1 MISLKISEIHSKD
14 CGKGYAKISSM
25 DMKELGL
32 TSWDL
37 IQIDG
42 RRKTVVRAMPLD
54 ADEREPES
62 VIEID
67 MVTRENAGVELDDIV
82 IVTKADLEKASR
94 ITLCP
99 RNKAFLYDPAKN
111 KRLCNRL
118 EGLAVTAGDRVS
130 VKMSSAKTE
139 DFDVLT
145 TMPEP
150 SVVISQKTRMDVIQR
165 PRTRVDAERISYADI
180 GGFSSQI
187 RRIKEIFEFPI
198 RFPSLFE
205 KLGVQPPRGILLT
218 GPPGSGKTLLA
229 KAIAF
234 ETDSNFQVING
245 PEVIHRFY
253 GESEAK
259 LRQIFE
265 NATKNQPSIIFLD
278 ELDAIAPRRDKVAGD
293 VEKRVVAQLLSLMDG
308 LKDRGNVTVIGA
320 TNLPDMIDPAL
331 RRPGRFDREIYL
343 PVPDTKARLE
353 IFQVH
358 SRSMPLSN
366 DVNLQRLSE
375 LSSGYVGADIENLCR
390 EAAINSLTNIL
401 PDMEHDSVSDLG
413 HSFPVE
419 VSMEDFLEALRNIHP
434 SAIREIVVEIPKTSW
449 EDVGGLENVKN
460 DLIESVIWPM
470 KHRNFYEALDV
481 ASPKGIL
488 LYGPPGTGKTLLA
501 KALANRTEVNFISIK
516 GAELLSKYVGESER
530 AVREV
535 FRKAKQVSPC
545 IVFFDEL
552 DALCPRRSESNSTR
566 VSERVVSQMLAEI
579 DGVEE
584 LPDVLVLAATNRID
598 MIEPALLRPG
608 RFDLVVEVPTPSKQE
623 ILKILKIHTRKKPL
637 GTDVKITALAK
648 QLEGRTGADVRLVCN
663 RASLHAI
670 KEHLGKN
677 RKILKLCKRHFDL
690 ALSEL
695 QKRSLCITPR
705 H

>member
-1 MISLKISEIHSKD
+1 MISLKISEIHSRD
-14 CGKGYAKISSM
+14 SGKGYARISPM
-25 DMKELGL
+25 DMQELGL

-37 IQIDG
+37 VQIDG
-42 RRKTVVRAMPLD
+42 RRKTVVRALPLD
-54 ADEREPES
+54 AEEREMGA

-67 MVTRENAGVELDDIV
+67 TVTRENAGVELDDIV
-82 IVTKADLEKASR
+82 IVTKTDLEKASR

-99 RNKAFLYDPAKN
+99 RNKAFLYDPAKS
-111 KRLCNRL
+111 KHLCNRL
-118 EGLAVTAGDRVS
+118 EGLAVTVGDRVS
-130 VKMSSAKTE
+130 VKVSAAKTE

-145 TMPEP
+145 TMPEH

-165 PRTRVDAERISYADI
+165 PKTKVDAERVSYTDI
-180 GGFSSQI
+180 GGLSSQI
-187 RRIKEIFEFPI
+187 KRIKEILELPI

-278 ELDAIAPRRDKVAGD
+278 ELDAIAPRRDKVTGD

-308 LKDRGNVTVIGA
+308 LTHRGNVTVIGA

-331 RRPGRFDREIYL
+331 RRPGRFDREIHL
-343 PVPDTKARLE
+343 PVPDTEARLE

-366 DVNLQRLSE
+366 DVDLQRLSE

-390 EAAINSLTNIL
+390 EAAINSLTDIL
-401 PDMEHDSVSDLG
+401 PDMEQDFVSNVA
-413 HSFPVE
+413 HSFLVE
-419 VSMEDFLEALRNIHP
+419 VGMEDFLEALRNIHP
-434 SAIREIVVEIPKTSW
+434 SAIREIVAEIPKTSW
-449 EDVGGLENVKN
+449 DDVGGLENVKD

-481 ASPKGIL
+481 ESPKGIL
-488 LYGPPGTGKTLLA
+488 LHGPPGTGKTLLA

-535 FRKAKQVSPC
+535 FKKAKQVSPC

-566 VSERVVSQMLAEI
+566 VSERVVSQLLAEI

-608 RFDLVVEVPTPSKQE
+608 RFDLVVKIPTPAKRE
-623 ILKILKIHTRKKPL
+623 ILEILKIHTRKKPL
-637 GTDVKITALAK
+637 GTDVKLTALAE
-648 QLEGRTGADVRLVCN
+648 QLEGGTGADVKLVCN

-670 KEHLGKN
+670 REHLGKN
-677 RKILKLCKRHFDL
+677 KKVIKLCRRHFDL

-695 QKRSLCITPR
+695 QKRNV
-705 H
+705 

>member
-1 MISLKISEIHSKD
+1 MISLKISEIHSRD
-14 CGKGYAKISSM
+14 SGKGYARISPM
-25 DMKELGL
+25 DMQELGL

-37 IQIDG
+37 VQIDG
-42 RRKTVVRAMPLD
+42 RRKTVVRALPLD
-54 ADEREPES
+54 AEEREMGA

-67 MVTRENAGVELDDIV
+67 TVTRENAGVELDDIV
-82 IVTKADLEKASR
+82 IVTKTDLEKASR

-99 RNKAFLYDPAKN
+99 RNKAFLYDPAKS
-111 KRLCNRL
+111 KHLCNRL
-118 EGLAVTAGDRVS
+118 EGLAVTVGDRVS
-130 VKMSSAKTE
+130 VKVSAAKTE

-145 TMPEP
+145 TMPEH

-165 PRTRVDAERISYADI
+165 PRTKVDAERVSYTDI
-180 GGFSSQI
+180 GGLSSQVK
-187 RRIKEIFEFPI
+187 RIKEILELPI

-278 ELDAIAPRRDKVAGD
+278 ELDAIAPRRDKVTGD

-308 LKDRGNVTVIGA
+308 LTHRGNVTVIGA

-331 RRPGRFDREIYL
+331 RRPGRFDREIHL
-343 PVPDTKARLE
+343 PVPDTEARLE

-366 DVNLQRLSE
+366 DVDLQRLSE

-390 EAAINSLTNIL
+390 EAAINSLTDIL
-401 PDMEHDSVSDLG
+401 PDMEQDFVSNVA
-413 HSFPVE
+413 HSFLVE
-419 VSMEDFLEALRNIHP
+419 VGMEDFLEALRNIHP
-434 SAIREIVVEIPKTSW
+434 SAIREIVAEIPKTSW
-449 EDVGGLENVKN
+449 DDVGGLENVKD

-481 ASPKGIL
+481 ESPKGIL
-488 LYGPPGTGKTLLA
+488 LHGPPGTGKTLLA

-535 FRKAKQVSPC
+535 FKKAKQVSPC
-545 IVFFDEL
+545 IVFFDEI

-566 VSERVVSQMLAEI
+566 VSERVVSQLLAEI

-608 RFDLVVEVPTPSKQE
+608 RFDLVVKIPTPAKRE
-623 ILKILKIHTRKKPL
+623 ILEILKIHTRKKPL
-637 GTDVKITALAK
+637 GTDVKLTALAE
-648 QLEGRTGADVRLVCN
+648 QLEGRTGADVKLVCN

-670 KEHLGKN
+670 REHLGKN
-677 RKILKLCKRHFDL
+677 KKVIKLCRRHFDL

-695 QKRSLCITPR
+695 QKRNV
-705 H
+705 

>member
-1 MISLKISEIHSKD
+1 MISLKISEIHSRD
-14 CGKGYAKISSM
+14 SGKGYARISPM
-25 DMKELGL
+25 DMQELGL

-37 IQIDG
+37 VQIDG
-42 RRKTVVRAMPLD
+42 RRKTVVRALPLD
-54 ADEREPES
+54 AEEREMGA

-67 MVTRENAGVELDDIV
+67 TVTRENAGVELDDIV
-82 IVTKADLEKASR
+82 IVTKTDLEKASR

-99 RNKAFLYDPAKN
+99 RDKAFLYDPAKS
-111 KRLCNRL
+111 KHLCNRL
-118 EGLAVTAGDRVS
+118 EGLAVTVGDRVS
-130 VKMSSAKTE
+130 VKVSAAKTE

-145 TMPEP
+145 TMPEH

-165 PRTRVDAERISYADI
+165 PRTKVDTERVSYTDI
-180 GGFSSQI
+180 GGLSSQI
-187 RRIKEIFEFPI
+187 KRIKEILELPI

-278 ELDAIAPRRDKVAGD
+278 ELDAIAPRRDKVTGD

-308 LKDRGNVTVIGA
+308 LTHRGNVTVIGA

-331 RRPGRFDREIYL
+331 RRPGRFDREIHL
-343 PVPDTKARLE
+343 PVPDTEARLE

-366 DVNLQRLSE
+366 DVDLQRLSE

-390 EAAINSLTNIL
+390 EAAINSLTDIL
-401 PDMEHDSVSDLG
+401 PDMEQDFVSNVA
-413 HSFPVE
+413 HSFLVE
-419 VSMEDFLEALRNIHP
+419 VGMEDFLEALRNIHP
-434 SAIREIVVEIPKTSW
+434 SAIREIVAEIPKTSW
-449 EDVGGLENVKN
+449 DDVGGLENVKD

-481 ASPKGIL
+481 ESPKGIL
-488 LYGPPGTGKTLLA
+488 LHGPPGTGKTLLA

-535 FRKAKQVSPC
+535 FKKAKQVSPC

-566 VSERVVSQMLAEI
+566 VSERVVSQLLAEI

-608 RFDLVVEVPTPSKQE
+608 RFDLVVKIPTPAKRE
-623 ILKILKIHTRKKPL
+623 ILEILKIHTRKKPL
-637 GTDVKITALAK
+637 GTDVKLTALAE
-648 QLEGRTGADVRLVCN
+648 QLEGGTGADVKLVCN

-670 KEHLGKN
+670 REHLGKN
-677 RKILKLCKRHFDL
+677 KKVIKLCRRHFDL

-695 QKRSLCITPR
+695 QKRNV
-705 H
+705 